1 MTTFDLKKA
10 LTEIIEGIHRTI
22 RSMDSLINEA
32 QENLSKYEKLL
43 NDASIVKGWL
53 NADLLEKQA
62 MLRALIQKEKEDIN
76 NSTQ

>member
-1 MTTFDLKKA
+1 MTNFDKKKA
-10 LTEIIEGIHRTI
+10 LTEIIEGVQRTI
-22 RSMDSLINEA
+22 RSVDSLINEA

-53 NADLLEKQA
+53 NTDLLEKQA

-76 NSTQ
+76 NETK